1 MSGLTTSRLTA
12 PALTAEQIDCF
23 YEDGFLVIENLID
36 EETVNRLVDRVE
48 PLFSGEFD
56 TSVYPDEWYWNPQ
69 LGKPGASAQMSN
81 VWKSD
86 RTFASVVLSAK
97 IGKIAAELGK
107 WSGARLLSDS
117 LWRKPYGATETTHHQ
132 DSMYSFYHTPQE
144 IVVCWIALSNA
155 IQGASPIEYVRGSH
169 RWTLSSTV
177 PEFHAPSKSYRWEM
191 EQAARRAGVE
201 QPEVVQLALK
211 PGSCGFHHGHMWHG
225 SGKNLL
231 PDVVRRSLV
240 LAYMPAEARFKPTGA
255 YVPGGYIAGRYKR
268 FGDDSMDES
277 FFPIVYQQDG
287 YRTSFPDEAFLNEAF
302 LEKACGAPLPQ

>member
-1 MSGLTTSRLTA
+1 MSALTA
-12 PALTAEQIDCF
+12 SALTAEQVNCF
-23 YEDGFLVIENLID
+23 HRDGFLIVENLID
-36 EETVNRLVDRVE
+36 EETVHRLVDRVE

-86 RTFASVVLSAK
+86 RAFASVVLSAK
-97 IGKIAAELGK
+97 IGEIAADLGR

-155 IQGASPIEYVRGSH
+155 VQGASPIEYVRGSH
-169 RWTLSSTV
+169 RWALSSTV
-177 PEFHAPSKSYRWEM
+177 PEFHAPSRSYRWEM
-191 EQAARRAGVE
+191 EQAAQRAGVE
-201 QPEVVQLALK
+201 SPEVVQLALK
-211 PGSCGFHHGHMWHG
+211 PGSCAFHHGHMWHG
-225 SGKNLL
+225 SGRNLL

-240 LAYMPAEARFKPTGA
+240 LVHVPAEARFKPAGA

-268 FGDDSMDES
+268 FGDDAMDES
-277 FFPIVYQQDG
+277 FFPIVYRQDG
-287 YRTSFPDEAFLNEAF
+287 YRTPFIEGYCENAFAQAAASSSNQAS
-302 LEKACGAPLPQ
+302 A